1 MESAAVTRKAM
12 IFWLLKL
19 CLEMNLLQN
28 DFSNKSLDAVNVK
41 KKSLNQ
47 PHFWKLT
54 KICLSKKVTSHRK
67 LVASQQI
74 IQLLIRFAVIK
85 KN

>member
-41 KKSLNQ
+41 KKFESTSLLETDKNL
-47 PHFWKLT
+47 FVKESNFT
-54 KICLSKKVTSHRK
+54 SKVGSFTANHS
-67 LVASQQI
+67 I
-74 IQLLIRFAVIK
+74 IDSFHCNK